1 MKWTPPAFCIRHQCA
16 KVGFLTF
23 HLNKKQKE
31 SNMKSTILSVDLAK
45 DVFEVAIANGLG
57 KVLRRHR
64 LTRKKF
70 QQLSATNEQSLVLME
85 A

>member
-1 MKWTPPAFCIRHQCA
+1 
-16 KVGFLTF
+16 
-23 HLNKKQKE
+23 
-31 SNMKSTILSVDLAK
+31 MKSTILSVDLAK

-70 QQLSATNEQSLVLME
+70 QKLSATNEQSLVLME